1 MTQIFYKWTSQMKH
15 ACLCENE
22 KTICFCNETYHAHVI
37 FHVQLST
44 IELVIQN
51 KQTEETEFYLHF
63 EAKDFKTTK
72 ENLQAFF
79 SYLDGQH
86 PHAESI
92 TVKDKQIRRILIS
105 CTSGFTSA
113 YFANLMQAM
122 FDTKKQAITV
132 DALPITELESQIDHY
147 DYVLLVPQIA
157 YLYPQLTQKY
167 GKKIL
172 RITAMDFAT
181 GDVKHALSQLP
192 S

>member
-1 MTQIFYKWTSQMKH
+1 MKH

-51 KQTEETEFYLHF
+51 KQTEETKFYLNF

-92 TVKDKQIRRILIS
+92 TVKDKQIPRILIL
-105 CTSGFTSA
+105 A
-113 YFANLMQAM
+113 
-122 FDTKKQAITV
+122 
-132 DALPITELESQIDHY
+132 
-147 DYVLLVPQIA
+147 DYGIRKPDRSL
-157 YLYPQLTQKY
+157 
-167 GKKIL
+167 
-172 RITAMDFAT
+172 
-181 GDVKHALSQLP
+181 
-192 S
+192 